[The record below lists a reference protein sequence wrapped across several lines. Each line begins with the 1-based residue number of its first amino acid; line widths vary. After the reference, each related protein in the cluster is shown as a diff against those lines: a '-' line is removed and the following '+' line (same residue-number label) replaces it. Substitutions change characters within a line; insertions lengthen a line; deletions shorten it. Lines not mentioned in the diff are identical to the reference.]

1 VNKDEQA
8 RARLVEIALRDIDV
22 YDAASD
28 TSRARWREAQRRR
41 AGFRDPSKGSWCVAG
56 LTAAM
61 EDAGL
66 LVPDP
71 GTLARQQS
79 IALLD
84 FVYDHA
90 PEMKGYRGGAEFVL
104 TALDVLPARPG
115 DLIAWL
121 QHPIPDGMRHS
132 PVVYKEAAGWR
143 CGYVAVIVSVD
154 DESIATVGW
163 GEGPKPGRVMKRR
176 LWRDPERKC
185 EGCAGVACWTDPKDG
200 LVKPCPTCK
209 GTGRPPRSSTV
220 LWRRPG
226 GLYGIARP
234 VAR

>member
-1 VNKDEQA
+1 
-8 RARLVEIALRDIDV
+8 
-22 YDAASD
+22 
-28 TSRARWREAQRRR
+28 
-41 AGFRDPSKGSWCVAG
+41 
-56 LTAAM
+56 
-61 EDAGL
+61 
-66 LVPDP
+66 
-71 GTLARQQS
+71 
-79 IALLD
+79 
-84 FVYDHA
+84 
-90 PEMKGYRGGAEFVL
+90 
-104 TALDVLPARPG
+104 
-115 DLIAWL
+115 
-121 QHPIPDGMRHS
+121 
-132 PVVYKEAAGWR
+132 
-143 CGYVAVIVSVD
+143 VIVSVD

-220 LWRRPG
+220 PWRRPG